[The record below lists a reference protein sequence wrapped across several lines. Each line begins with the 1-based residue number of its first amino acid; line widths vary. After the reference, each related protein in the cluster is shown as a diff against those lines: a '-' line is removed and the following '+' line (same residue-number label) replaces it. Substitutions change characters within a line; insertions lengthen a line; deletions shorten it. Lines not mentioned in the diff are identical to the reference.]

1 MKRSIVA
8 FAIVAIVVAIGET
21 VLRTDFRGFSTRSAP
36 TSPERL
42 IARTARQW
50 AVPRAMRDTPNPV
63 SFSDDVFAESRA
75 HFADHCAGCHANDGS
90 GNTEVGRNL
99 YPRAPDMRL
108 AETQRL
114 TDDELYWIIENGVR
128 LTGMPA
134 WGDGT
139 AHDLATW
146 KLVHFVRHLRAL
158 TPEQIDE
165 MRSLNP
171 RSPAELREEQE
182 DQDFLNGKVVDSPP
196 DQPHHHH

>member
-1 MKRSIVA
+1 
-8 FAIVAIVVAIGET
+8 
-21 VLRTDFRGFSTRSAP
+21 
-36 TSPERL
+36 
-42 IARTARQW
+42 
-50 AVPRAMRDTPNPV
+50 MRDTPNPV

-114 TDDELYWIIENGVR
+114 TDGELYWIIENGVR

-139 AHDLATW
+139 DHDLATW
-146 KLVHFVRHLRAL
+146 KLVHFVRHLRDL

-182 DQDFLNGKVVDSPP
+182 DQDFLKGKVVDSPP